1 VPKREYALRDVNLS
15 FGHLAGSSS
24 SPSPSP
30 SPSPSSMPSPSRID
44 TTCDDDDDD
53 GGVVLLVGR
62 SASGK
67 SSLLRMLAG
76 TERPLVG
83 GRVVVV
89 GGGVTTTPIPV
100 VLDRRPDF
108 DDSLTVADR
117 IVRAGLDAVRAR
129 GYIDGHGGRNRRITE
144 GTKEVGVFGA
154 SFPSRMGAHDGAT
167 PPARDDPT
175 PLLLLLLRT
184 LAEDVSSLLT
194 LTDEQLR
201 SPPSG
206 LRPSGQYLL
215 GLACACM
222 ASSAPCV
229 ARDPDGARAHGARYP
244 IILMDELFDAEHPS
258 IAENCG
264 VGILNVVR
272 AGGVVISATHRPGH
286 FRGMASR
293 TITLSGG
300 RVLTDERMRLPV
312 R

>member
-1 VPKREYALRDVNLS
+1 MPKREYALRDVNLS
-15 FGHLAGSSS
+15 FGHLAGYSS

-30 SPSPSSMPSPSRID
+30 SPSPSSMPPSSSSSLSRTD

-89 GGGVTTTPIPV
+89 GGGGVTTTPIPV

-129 GYIDGHGGRNRRITE
+129 GYSDGPVGGRNRRIVEETE
-144 GTKEVGVFGA
+144 DVGVFGA
-154 SFPSRMGAHDGAT
+154 RSFPSRMGAHDGAT
-167 PPARDDPT
+167 P
-175 PLLLLLLRT
+175 LLPLLRT

-194 LTDEQLR
+194 LTDGQLA
-201 SPPSG
+201 SSPSG
-206 LRPSGQYLL
+206 LRPSGRYLL

-222 ASSAPCV
+222 ASAAPCA

-244 IILMDELFDAEHPS
+244 VILMDELFDAEHPS

-264 VGILNVVR
+264 EGILNVVR

>member
-1 VPKREYALRDVNLS
+1 M
-15 FGHLAGSSS
+15 
-24 SPSPSP
+24 
-30 SPSPSSMPSPSRID
+30 PSSSRID
-44 TTCDDDDDD
+44 TTRDDDDDDDDDD

-76 TERPLVG
+76 TERPDVG
-83 GRVVVV
+83 GRVVV
-89 GGGVTTTPIPV
+89 GGGVTTPIPV
-100 VLDRRPDF
+100 VLDRRPVF
-108 DDSLTVADR
+108 DDSLTVAER

-129 GYIDGHGGRNRRITE
+129 GDDDEHGGRKRRIIE
-144 GTKEVGVFGA
+144 ETKEVGVFRA
-154 SFPSRMGAHDGAT
+154 SFPSRMGARDGAT
-167 PPARDDPT
+167 LAGDDPT
-175 PLLLLLLRT
+175 QLLLLLLRT

-201 SPPSG
+201 SSPSG

-222 ASSAPCV
+222 ASAAPCV
-229 ARDPDGARAHGARYP
+229 ARDPEGARARGVRYP
-244 IILMDELFDAEHPS
+244 VILMDELFDAEHPS

-264 VGILNVVR
+264 AGILNVVR

-312 R
+312 P